1 MWPAAVR
8 GKEALFKVPPA
19 ESTQQTKSKEKR
31 EMTDTAGYVQVHEK
45 KPEPVRDP
53 ILVIKFQVQAR
64 SAKCKC
70 VVTASVGTDA
80 KVRMIAVH
88 KCPGHE
94 ELEKKLA
101 DQARI
106 VALRLLSNYESTS
119 NDEEATI
126 G

>member
-1 MWPAAVR
+1 MSMFVQ
-8 GKEALFKVPPA
+8 EVM
-19 ESTQQTKSKEKR
+19 SK
-31 EMTDTAGYVQVHEK
+31 EK
-45 KPEPVRDP
+45 KPEPVLDP
-53 ILVIKFQVQAR
+53 ILVVKFQVQAH

-101 DQARI
+101 EQARI
-106 VALRLLSNYESTS
+106 AVLRVHAAYESTFGEE
-119 NDEEATI
+119 DETI
-126 G
+126 A